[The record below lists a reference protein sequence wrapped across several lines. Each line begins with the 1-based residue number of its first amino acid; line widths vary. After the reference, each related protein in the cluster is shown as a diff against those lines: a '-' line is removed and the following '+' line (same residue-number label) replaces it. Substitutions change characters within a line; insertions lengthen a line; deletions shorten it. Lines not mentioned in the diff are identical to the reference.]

1 MGTNM
6 RIAVCIK
13 QVPDI
18 HEALEVNRETGTIV
32 REGTEGIVNPFDEY
46 AVEEAVRCKERSGGE
61 VVVISMGP
69 PQAEEALIKCL
80 SMKAD
85 RAVLLSDK
93 KFAGSDTMATSYTL
107 ASAIRK
113 LGKFDLI
120 FCGQRA
126 IDGETA
132 QVGPMLAEN
141 LHLPQITYVSE
152 LKIQDKE
159 VIAKR
164 QLEGGLLVVRCGMP
178 LLLAV
183 VKGINV
189 PRVPTY
195 SDLSDAMEKEITTWT
210 ADDLGVEASR
220 IGLNGSPTTVTRVWT
235 PPLRQGG
242 EPLKGDSSELSHYLA
257 GVLLGIMES

>member
-1 MGTNM
+1 MGAIM
-6 RIAVCIK
+6 RMAVCIK

-18 HEALEVNRETGTIV
+18 HEALKVNRETGTMV
-32 REGTEGIVNPFDEY
+32 REGIEGILNPFDEY
-46 AVEEAVRCKERSGGE
+46 AVEEAVRCKEKNGGE
-61 VVVISMGP
+61 VVVITMGP
-69 PQAEEALIKCL
+69 PEAEEALIKCL

-113 LGKFDLI
+113 MGKFDLI

-126 IDGETA
+126 IDGETG

-141 LHLPQITYVSE
+141 LHVPQITYVSE
-152 LKIQDKE
+152 LEIQGKE

-164 QLEGGLLVVRCGMP
+164 QLEGGLLVVRCRMP

-183 VKGINV
+183 VKGINI

-195 SDLSDAMEKEITTWT
+195 SDLSDAMEKEITRWT
-210 ADDLGVEASR
+210 ADDLGVDASR
-220 IGLNGSPTTVTRVWT
+220 IGLRGSPTTVTRVWT
-235 PPLRQGG
+235 PPLRKGG
-242 EPLKGDSSELSHYLA
+242 EILKGDSLELSHHLA
-257 GVLLGIMES
+257 GVLLGILEG